1 MTEARARVTF
11 REVFGVAEFRALW
24 LAELFSIMGDQLARV
39 ALSVMVFRD
48 TGSAALTGLTFALTF
63 LPSLLGGIFLSG
75 IADRYPRREVM
86 VVVDI
91 VRAGL
96 IALVAI
102 PGLPFWTMATLV
114 GSVSMLNPVFKSA
127 QLALLPDVLEGDRFL
142 VGMGIRSITIQSA
155 QLIGFGGGGLLM
167 IAVDPRLALVL
178 DAATFAV
185 SALLVR
191 SGLSPRPAARK
202 QTEEK
207 QGWLRSI
214 GNGGRQTLAVPGVAA
229 LMVLIW
235 MMALITAYEGMAAPY
250 SQVVGAGTVGVGL
263 LLICDPIG
271 GVIGAFAFSRWVPAE
286 MRPRLIGPC
295 AIAAGALLLICLL
308 KPGLPVSMALFIVS
322 GGLGTIVVMQATASF
337 TRTIPDES
345 RAQVIGL
352 SNTGL
357 TTASGLA
364 PLAAGVVADWL
375 GPQPAVGW
383 MGVVGLV
390 LTVPAVIAWQRAYQ
404 ANPRRWAAA
413 E

>member
-1 MTEARARVTF
+1 VTF
-11 REVFGVAEFRALW
+11 REVFGVAEFRAMW
-24 LAELFSIMGDQLARV
+24 CAELFSIMGDQLARV

-86 VVVDI
+86 IAVDI
-91 VRAGL
+91 ARAGL

-102 PGLPFWTMATLV
+102 PGLSFWVMCVLV
-114 GSVSMLNPVFKSA
+114 GSVSLLNPVFKSA
-127 QLALLPDVLEGDRFL
+127 QLALLPGVLEGDRYL

-155 QLIGFGGGGLLM
+155 QLVGFGGGGLLM
-167 IAVDPRLALVL
+167 LAVDPRIALVL
-178 DAATFAV
+178 DAVTFGI

-191 SGLSPRPAARK
+191 AGLTPRPAAVSRGERR
-202 QTEEK
+202 T
-207 QGWLRSI
+207 GWLRSI

-250 SQVVGAGTVGVGL
+250 AQVVGGGSVTVGL

-271 GVIGAFAFSRWVPAE
+271 GVIGAYAFSRWVPAE
-286 MRPRLIGPC
+286 QRPRLIAPC
-295 AIAAGALLLICLL
+295 AIVAAALLLVCLL
-308 KPGLPVSMALFIVS
+308 KPGLIVSMALFIVS

-337 TRTIPDES
+337 TRTIPDSS

-383 MGVVGLV
+383 MGVTGLV
-390 LTVPAVIAWQRAYQ
+390 LAIPAVLAWQRAYR
-404 ANPRRWAAA
+404 ANPRRWVSDQ
-413 E
+413 